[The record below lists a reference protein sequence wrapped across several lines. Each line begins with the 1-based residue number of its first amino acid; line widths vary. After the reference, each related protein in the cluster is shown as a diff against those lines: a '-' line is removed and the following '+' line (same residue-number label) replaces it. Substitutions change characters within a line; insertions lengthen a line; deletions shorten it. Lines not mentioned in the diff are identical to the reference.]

1 MAKAKKSVASDK
13 GNGNTLPEGQNIAL
27 PEAGSGLSSSS
38 SSSSSSTSTTG
49 KQEKIHMATLKFRK
63 TDKSGSSS
71 YAIEGLKS
79 SVYFNKGMF
88 AGEPPSTLEVTLPEG
103 FAFGEPGKSN
113 TGIAGMTKEQREAAL
128 AERKAKLAAMTPAE
142 RAALKIE
149 AARKT
154 LEAAEKAAAKLAL
167 TPA

>member
-1 MAKAKKSVASDK
+1 MAKKQKSVATDK
-13 GNGNTLPEGQNIAL
+13 GNGNTLPAGQNNAL
-27 PEAGSGLSSSS
+27 PTAGSGVSSSS
-38 SSSSSSTSTTG
+38 SSSSPSTT
-49 KQEKIHMATLKFRK
+49 QEKTRMEATLKFRK

-88 AGEPPSTLEVTLPEG
+88 AGEPPATLEVKLPEG
-103 FAFGEPGKSN
+103 FKFGEPGS
-113 TGIAGMTKEQREAAL
+113 TGGGIANMTKEQREAAL

-167 TPA
+167 APA

>member
-1 MAKAKKSVASDK
+1 
-13 GNGNTLPEGQNIAL
+13 
-27 PEAGSGLSSSS
+27 
-38 SSSSSSTSTTG
+38 
-49 KQEKIHMATLKFRK
+49 MATLKFRK

-88 AGEPPSTLEVTLPEG
+88 AGEPPTTLDITLPDG
-103 FAFGEPGKSN
+103 FAFGEPGAK
-113 TGIAGMTKEQREAAL
+113 TAGAVGMTKEQREAAL

-142 RAALKIE
+142 RASLKIE
-149 AARKT
+149 AAKKA
-154 LEAAEKAAAKLAL
+154 LEAAEKQAAKLAL

>member
-1 MAKAKKSVASDK
+1 MAKVKVVKSGS
-13 GNGNTLPEGQNIAL
+13 GIILPAGQKTAL
-27 PEAGSGLSSSS
+27 PTAGSGVSSSAA
-38 SSSSSSTSTTG
+38 SSTTT
-49 KQEKIHMATLKFRK
+49 EKKEKRQMATLKFRK

-88 AGEPPSTLEVTLPEG
+88 AGEPPAELEIELPDG
-103 FAFGEPGKSN
+103 FAFGEPGQRAA
-113 TGIAGMTKEQREAAL
+113 TGAIGMTKEQREAAL

-142 RAALKIE
+142 RAALKID
-149 AARKT
+149 AARKA
-154 LEAAEKAAAKLAL
+154 LEVAEKAAAKLAL

>member
-1 MAKAKKSVASDK
+1 MAKSQKSVVSGK
-13 GNGNTLPEGQNIAL
+13 GNGTILPVEQKKAL
-27 PEAGSGLSSSS
+27 PSGGSGLSSSAS
-38 SSSSSSTSTTG
+38 SSASTT
-49 KQEKIHMATLKFRK
+49 KQEKRQMATLKFRK

-71 YAIEGLKS
+71 YAIEGLRS

-88 AGEPPSTLEVTLPEG
+88 AGEPPATLEVSLPDG
-103 FAFGEPGKSN
+103 YSFGEPGQNN
-113 TGIAGMTKEQREAAL
+113 TGVIGMTKEQREAAL

-154 LEAAEKAAAKLAL
+154 LEAAEKAAAKLAS